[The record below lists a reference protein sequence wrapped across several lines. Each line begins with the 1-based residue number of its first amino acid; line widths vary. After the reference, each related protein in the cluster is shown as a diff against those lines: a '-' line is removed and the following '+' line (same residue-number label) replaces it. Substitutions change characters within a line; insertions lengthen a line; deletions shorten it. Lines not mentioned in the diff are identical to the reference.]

1 MTDEFESTPRPDSA
15 GRRGAPP
22 VRGRGR
28 GAPASSAVPVR
39 RSSRLSTTS
48 AVPESREMM
57 PPPTRGGGGADGGEP
72 GAGAARA
79 LWLLRQLA
87 NGYRLLCQ
95 YKCQDA
101 VTAFQALPHCQYNTG
116 WVLNQ
121 VGRAHF
127 EMVQYTEALRAFEQA
142 LTLTLA
148 LALTLTLT

>member
-101 VTAFQALPHCQYNTG
+101 VTAFKALP
-116 WVLNQ
+116 
-121 VGRAHF
+121 
-127 EMVQYTEALRAFEQA
+127 
-142 LTLTLA
+142 LTLTPTPTPTPTLTPTLALTLA
-148 LALTLTLT
+148 LVLTLT